1 MNESKG
7 IDIFQLLYENTKRKR
22 ERRSDLLKSLGIK
35 EYFSEGSV
43 KINDRICQG
52 IECKLCIKA
61 CPTKALYWGYG
72 QVNIVEDLCVYCA
85 ACVLSCIVDDCIKV
99 ARKRQDG
106 KIESFSKPKEA
117 AKLLQSIS
125 SKRRITLV
133 NRVFQR

>member
-99 ARKRQDG
+99 SRKRQAG

>member
-99 ARKRQDG
+99 SRKRQDG

-117 AKLLQSIS
+117 TKLLQSIS

>member
-99 ARKRQDG
+99 SRKRQDG